1 MKGLPLA
8 IILFTLMVTACKPS
22 DNQGNEPGIDT
33 TNTTLKVSTT
43 AIELES
49 IKGATAQIEITT
61 NAPWI
66 ADASV
71 LNTNSWLKIDP
82 SSGSAGTYS
91 ISIET
96 TFNNNK
102 AESTRSGKIQIS
114 AGGITRTIDV
124 TQKCD
129 PEMQITNKLIECSS
143 DGGVISISIYTNTD
157 YTVTIPQECADWIRR
172 DLLPTKNSYTQTEK
186 FYITQNNSPYKPRQ
200 GMVIISKGEK
210 RETISIIQSSLI
222 WAVDVKNPGSLK
234 GLISRNDLI
243 NRTTMTIT
251 GVMDMDDFVFLKEKA
266 RNLKNLDIS
275 GLNMEYMPDGAFEMF
290 GSTLTEVILP
300 DILKKV
306 ADRAFKESG
315 VISVIIPQA
324 VETIGRDAF
333 NGCWKLTSV
342 NIPPNVRSIE
352 GGAFGGTGLST
363 VIIPNGVENI
373 GINAFS
379 ACNELALLSINSTV
393 KTIYDQAFSNCP
405 KLSSVALP
413 QGLTH
418 FGEYVFQGCYSLQ
431 HVELPDDLTT
441 IPDGTFE
448 GCKELTYI
456 NIPPSV
462 KTIGYHAF
470 STCYN
475 LTNIDIPL
483 GVTEIGGSA
492 FESCIKLTTITIPE
506 NVTKLNSAMF
516 RNCVSLTSVTLP
528 NNPLVLSMRLF
539 EGCESLT
546 QVTIPNTIKQID
558 YYALH
563 SCTSLTE
570 ITIPAS
576 VREIVQASFYNTPKL
591 KNITVLAVVPPK
603 FIEVDDNDKY
613 SLMPFGPLLPG
624 RQFRVPA
631 QSLELY
637 KTDPLW
643 SYYASEIVAM

>member
-22 DNQGNEPGIDT
+22 DNQGNGQGIDT
-33 TNTTLKVSTT
+33 TNTILKVSTT

-210 RETISIIQSSLI
+210 RETISIIQSSLM
-222 WAVDVKNPGSLK
+222 WAVDVNPGPLEV
-234 GLISRNDLI
+234 LVSRNDLI
-243 NRTTMTIT
+243 NRTAMKIT
-251 GVMDMDDFVFLKEKA
+251 GVMDMADFVFLKEKT
-266 RNLKNLDIS
+266 RNLKSLDIS

-315 VISVIIPQA
+315 VMSVIIPQG
-324 VETIGRDAF
+324 VEAIGEGAF
-333 NGCWKLTSV
+333 NGCKTLTSV
-342 NIPPNVRSIE
+342 NIPPSVRSIE
-352 GGAFGGTGLST
+352 GGAFGGTSLST
-363 VIIPNGVENI
+363 VIIPSGVENI
-373 GINAFS
+373 GMNAFS
-379 ACNELALLSINSTV
+379 SCDKLTLLSISSTV
-393 KTIYDQAFSNCP
+393 KTIDDEAFRYCSN
-405 KLSSVALP
+405 LTSVALP
-413 QGLTH
+413 RGLT
-418 FGEYVFQGCYSLQ
+418 FLGESVFMGCSSLK
-431 HVELPDDLTT
+431 HAELPDDLTT
-441 IPDGTFE
+441 IPTSTFS

-456 NIPPSV
+456 NIPPSI
-462 KTIGYHAF
+462 KKIGSSAF
-470 STCYN
+470 SMCYN

-506 NVTKLNSAMF
+506 SVTKLNSAMF
-516 RNCVSLTSVTLP
+516 RNCGSLTSVTLP

-546 QVTIPNTIKQID
+546 HVTIPNTIKQID

-624 RQFRVPA
+624 RQFKVPA